1 MLLSVLF
8 IFLYIYKYASLYIF
22 FLLTLSKRST
32 TLFDSYDFNRLY
44 SAKSYIYREVIYY
57 FLESTLISHVV
68 SFIYI

>member
-22 FLLTLSKRST
+22 LSKRST